1 MKYFG
6 TDGVRGV
13 ANQELTPEL
22 AFKVG
27 RFGGYV
33 LTQHADSQN
42 AHPQV
47 LVARDTRIS
56 GELLENALVAGLL
69 SVGIEVLRLGVIT
82 TPAVAYLVRTQG
94 AAAGVMI
101 TASHNPV
108 EYNGIKY
115 FGNDGYKL
123 SDEMEEE
130 IEALLDAPTDDLPR
144 PTTDGLG
151 TVEDYSEGSQK
162 YIQFLEQTIAD
173 DLDGLHIAVDSA
185 NGSTSGLVSR
195 LYADLNL
202 DFDTIATT
210 PNGLNIN
217 DQVGSTHPEQL
228 QKFVV
233 DQGAAIGL
241 AFDGD
246 GDRCIAVDEEG
257 HLVDGDKIMYIC
269 GKYMSEHGRL
279 KKDTIVTTVMS
290 NLGMYKA
297 MEAHDLQSVKTK
309 VGDRYVV
316 EEMRK
321 SGYNLG
327 GEQSGH
333 IVFLDFNT
341 TGDGLLTSLQ
351 LLHILKVT
359 GKKLSELAADV
370 KTYPQK
376 LVNVKVSDKQAA
388 LTNPQVQAMIATVE
402 KEMNGDGRVLVRPS
416 GTEPLLRV
424 MAEAPTEETVDAYV
438 DRIADVVRAEVGVE

>member
-1 MKYFG
+1 
-6 TDGVRGV
+6 
-13 ANQELTPEL
+13 
-22 AFKVG
+22 
-27 RFGGYV
+27 
-33 LTQHADSQN
+33 
-42 AHPQV
+42 
-47 LVARDTRIS
+47 
-56 GELLENALVAGLL
+56 
-69 SVGIEVLRLGVIT
+69 
-82 TPAVAYLVRTQG
+82 
-94 AAAGVMI
+94 MI

-130 IEALLDAPTDDLPR
+130 VEALLDAPSDDQPR
-144 PTTDGLG
+144 PATDGLG

-173 DLDGLHIAVDSA
+173 DLEGLHIAVDSA
-185 NGSTSGLVSR
+185 NGATSGLVSR

-233 DQGAAIGL
+233 EKGAQIGL

-246 GDRCIAVDEEG
+246 GDRCIAVDEKG
-257 HLVDGDKIMYIC
+257 NIVDGDKIMYIC
-269 GKYMSEHGRL
+269 GKYMAEHGRL

-297 MEAHDLQSVKTK
+297 MEAHNLKSVKTK

-333 IVFLDFNT
+333 VVFLDFNT

-370 KTYPQK
+370 TTYPQK
-376 LVNVKVSDKQAA
+376 LVNIKVADKQAA
-388 LTNPQVQAMIATVE
+388 QENPKVQDVIATVE

-424 MAEAPTEETVDAYV
+424 MAEAPTEEEVAGYV